1 MVTLA
6 ETLARA
12 YEPEEP
18 VRPLATGAG
27 ADGGWEAVEAFLAA
41 RRAAQRSSANT
52 LTAYTNDLRQ
62 LRRYLDEQGVAGWGV
77 EPVLLLEFVAWLKE
91 HEFAPASQ
99 ARKLAAA
106 RAFYGYMH
114 ESGRL
119 ASNPATRIGSPR
131 VGRQAPK
138 TLSEEEIVALLAAP
152 AERHT
157 PEGERDR
164 AMFALL
170 YATGMRVSELV
181 SLDVADLDLAA
192 RTVRCTGRGGRERIV
207 PFDEH
212 AAASLA
218 AYLDGA
224 RRTLVRTPDFP
235 ALFLNHRGDR
245 LTRQGFWLI
254 MKSYA
259 TAAGIGAAL
268 TPHTLRHSFAAHL
281 LQKGALL
288 RDVQQK
294 LGHANISTTQMYRLV
309 RPPAPPGA
317 APDATGV
324 V

>member
-6 ETLARA
+6 ETVARA

-18 VRPLATGAG
+18 VRPLATA
-27 ADGGWEAVEAFLAA
+27 AGGWEAVEAFLAA
-41 RRAAQRSSANT
+41 RRAARRSSANT
-52 LTAYTNDLRQ
+52 LTAYANDLRQ
-62 LRRYLDEQGVAGWGV
+62 LRRYLDDQGIAGWDV

-106 RAFYGYMH
+106 RAFYGFMH

-119 ASNPATRIGSPR
+119 TSNPATRIGSPR

-138 TLSEEEIVALLAAP
+138 TLSPAEIVALLAAP
-152 AERHT
+152 SERHT

-181 SLDVADLDLAA
+181 SLDVSDVDQGA
-192 RTVRCTGRGGRERIV
+192 RSVRCTGRGGRERTV

-212 AAASLA
+212 AAVCLA
-218 AYLDGA
+218 VYLEGA
-224 RRTLVRTPDFP
+224 RRTLVRTAETS

-259 TAAGIGAAL
+259 TAAGIGGAL
-268 TPHTLRHSFAAHL
+268 TPHTLRHSFAAHM

-294 LGHANISTTQMYRLV
+294 LGHANISTTQMYRLI
-309 RPPAPPGA
+309 RPPADEA
-317 APDATGV
+317 ADATGAA
-324 V
+324 